1 MARATGG
8 GGRYRVRS
16 ILVVDDDSAMR
27 EMMLSLL
34 ESAGV
39 RAHAAA
45 SAVAALDALKEHEFD
60 VVLSDIR
67 MPGRDGIELL
77 GEIRELRPD
86 TPVVLM
92 TAFGSIDS
100 AVAAMRAGAFDYIP
114 KPFKRDEVMVVLE
127 RAFDH
132 RELESENRRLRA
144 AVDQTGAFGDLI
156 GRSPAMRDVF
166 ALIRR
171 ISDNR
176 SSVLITGESG
186 TGKEVV
192 ARTIHFSGARARR
205 PFVPVNCTAIPEGL
219 LESEL
224 FGHVRGAFTGAV
236 TSKHGLFEKAEG
248 GTLFLDEIG
257 DMGLGL
263 QGKILRVLQ
272 DREIRP
278 VGGTSSQRVD
288 VRIVAATNKDLRAEM
303 DAGRFRRDLYY
314 RLNVIPLHLPPL
326 RERPEDIPPLADFF
340 LRKHGR
346 GARRVLS
353 RAAIDHLL
361 QQRWEGNARELEN
374 LIERAL
380 ALTDTEEI
388 GPEDLP
394 LPRGDRATEEALSSS
409 PHAVVHAAVQRRL
422 SLHQLEDLYIA
433 AILDL
438 VRGNK
443 VQAAR
448 ILGINRRTL
457 YRRGEA
463 AAAKERVSNDRP
475 SQRAGARD

>member
-1 MARATGG
+1 
-8 GGRYRVRS
+8 VRS
-16 ILVVDDDSAMR
+16 ILVVDDDNAMR
-27 EMMLSLL
+27 EMMVSML
-34 ESAGV
+34 ESAGI
-39 RAHAAA
+39 RARAAA
-45 SAVAALDALKEHEFD
+45 SAAAALEALKETEFD

-114 KPFKRDEVMVVLE
+114 KPFKRDEAMVVLE
-127 RAFDH
+127 RAFEH
-132 RELESENRRLRA
+132 RELEIENRRLRA

-156 GRSPAMRDVF
+156 GRSQAMREIF

-171 ISDNR
+171 IADNR

-186 TGKEVV
+186 TGKELV
-192 ARTIHFSGARARR
+192 ARTIHFSGARAAQ

-224 FGHVRGAFTGAV
+224 FGHVRGAFTGAIA
-236 TSKHGLFEKAEG
+236 SKHGLFEKAEG

-278 VGGTSSQRVD
+278 VGGTSSVRVD

-314 RLNVIPLHLPPL
+314 RLNVIPIHIPPL
-326 RERPEDIPPLADFF
+326 RERPDDIPALAEFF

-346 GARRVLS
+346 STRRTLS
-353 RAAIDHLL
+353 RAALEHLL
-361 QQRWEGNARELEN
+361 RQRWEGNARELEN

-380 ALTDTEEI
+380 ALTDAEEI
-388 GPEDLP
+388 GPVDLP
-394 LPRGDRATEEALSSS
+394 LPRGEEAADDSSLAS
-409 PHAVVHAAVQRRL
+409 PGALVRAAVQRRL
-422 SLHQLEDLYIA
+422 SLHQLEELYIA
-433 AILDL
+433 EILKL

-457 YRRGEA
+457 YRRGERA
-463 AAAKERVSNDRP
+463 AAQDRALDEEPP
-475 SQRAGARD
+475 SRAEACD